1 MSMACWLSSIPVVAS
16 PARFARS
23 RKPPDPQPMSSTLR
37 NSEVFRPNGIDD
49 GRAALAAQQARGR
62 RGFAD
67 FGVRIHRRS
76 DRLANG
82 TPASSV
88 RIGSHV
94 LEVKAKVTLQKRAFR
109 ITAETEKGN
118 QIT

>member
-1 MSMACWLSSIPVVAS
+1 MIAIVAEHLRRFFENRPRFGSKSDSHLSP
-16 PARFARS
+16 
-23 RKPPDPQPMSSTLR
+23 R

-62 RGFAD
+62 RDFAD